1 MLASN
6 GGVDII
12 VQVITVIVA
21 VTLVLSG
28 RDPETGLPVKG
39 LILAGE
45 VVALTTPGSI
55 AAALG

>member
-6 GGVDII
+6 GRVDII

-39 LILAGE
+39 LILARE
-45 VVALTTPGSI
+45 VVALTTAGSI